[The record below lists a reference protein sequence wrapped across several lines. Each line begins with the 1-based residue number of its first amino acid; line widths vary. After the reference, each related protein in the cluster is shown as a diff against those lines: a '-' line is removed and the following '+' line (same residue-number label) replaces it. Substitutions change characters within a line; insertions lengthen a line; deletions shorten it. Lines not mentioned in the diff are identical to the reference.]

1 MTHLPGKDVSAR
13 DATMTNR
20 RTLLGAGLGLAA
32 ASLVSTTSASAQSET
47 SNRSDATP
55 ITLQQG
61 KSMGVRKLG
70 SLQVSAIGLGCLD
83 MVGYYGGGPRDR
95 KSMVSLIRAA
105 FEQGV
110 TFFDTAEVYGP
121 YISEEYV
128 AEALAPVRDQVVIA
142 TKFGFGVDEG
152 QPTALNSQPDH
163 LRRAVDGSLKRLK
176 TDHIDLL
183 YQHRPDPNV
192 PIEDVAEAVKDL
204 IQAGKVKHW
213 GLSEASAG
221 TIRRAHAVHPVSAVQ
236 SEYAMWWREPE
247 TRIFPTLEELGIGFV
262 PYCPLGRSFLAGA
275 VNPSQRFERTDRRH
289 NLPRFTPEA
298 LAANMALFDYVRD
311 WAQRK
316 KTTPAQFAL
325 AWILAQRPWIAPI
338 PGTTQY
344 PHLAENLGA
353 TGVQLTA
360 DELREIDAGL
370 ARIKLQ
376 GGRADPFTESQFD
389 YS

>member
-1 MTHLPGKDVSAR
+1 MTDRPGNDVSAR

-70 SLQVSAIGLGCLD
+70 SLEVSAIGLGCLD

-142 TKFGFGVDEG
+142 TKFGFGVEEG

-163 LRRAVDGSLKRLK
+163 LRRAVDGS
-176 TDHIDLL
+176 
-183 YQHRPDPNV
+183 
-192 PIEDVAEAVKDL
+192 
-204 IQAGKVKHW
+204 
-213 GLSEASAG
+213 
-221 TIRRAHAVHPVSAVQ
+221 
-236 SEYAMWWREPE
+236 
-247 TRIFPTLEELGIGFV
+247 
-262 PYCPLGRSFLAGA
+262 
-275 VNPSQRFERTDRRH
+275 
-289 NLPRFTPEA
+289 
-298 LAANMALFDYVRD
+298 
-311 WAQRK
+311 
-316 KTTPAQFAL
+316 
-325 AWILAQRPWIAPI
+325 
-338 PGTTQY
+338 
-344 PHLAENLGA
+344 
-353 TGVQLTA
+353 
-360 DELREIDAGL
+360 
-370 ARIKLQ
+370 
-376 GGRADPFTESQFD
+376 
-389 YS
+389 